1 MEYLETES
9 PPLRDGA
16 TGQRPR
22 AAGRGDLAAINALI
36 ARAVDTWDLSARV
49 KRSSIPLYQYHPV
62 DFDFLSMLVAPDGG
76 ERIAGVAAWEAVDA
90 CQAPLGGRAAL
101 LHGIYV
107 DPGRTGRGIGSL
119 LLECALDWARAQAG
133 PDGARAAGYDGLL
146 VRAQADA
153 VGFFESCGLARL
165 AAADPLADY
174 PHRYW
179 LDLNAGD
186 KRTAA

>member
-1 MEYLETES
+1 MDNLDNES
-9 PPLRDGA
+9 KPPRDDA
-16 TGQRPR
+16 TGPRTLR

-76 ERIAGVAAWEAVDA
+76 ERIAGVAAWEAADA
-90 CQAPLGGRAAL
+90 REAPPGDRAAL

-119 LLECALDWARAQAG
+119 LLAAVA
-133 PDGARAAGYDGLL
+133 DGARAAGYDGLL